1 MSVGSMGPNHLLGG
15 GREPELG
22 TSLGVQCIAWG
33 RVSQGRVHYAEN
45 PAQVVSRTCELTRFP
60 SRRLNGG
67 NLPDPSLI
75 GH

>member
-15 GREPELG
+15 GREPGLG
-22 TSLGVQCIAWG
+22 TSLRVQCIAWD

-45 PAQVVSRTCELTRFP
+45 PARVVSRTCESTRFP
-60 SRRLNGG
+60 SRRLSGG
-67 NLPDPSLI
+67 NLSDPSLS